1 MAAETKRFVIASWIA
16 IVNLVK
22 GYNLLKGKQG
32 GIGRM
37 GISEDFESVYSRVV
51 QFDEHLGMVLDVR
64 APGDITYTLDIA
76 KHHLATP
83 DTCHGGVISG
93 MMDAVLGITALS
105 YAVSKG
111 NLCATVEFKINY
123 LSPAKLGERLK
134 GRGAID
140 FYGSKLIVTSGSI
153 ITHKEKRLVA
163 KGLGT
168 FSQYPL
174 SKKKM
179 K

>member
-1 MAAETKRFVIASWIA
+1 MD
-16 IVNLVK
+16 
-22 GYNLLKGKQG
+22 
-32 GIGRM
+32 
-37 GISEDFESVYSRVV
+37 ISENFKQIYSDVV
-51 QFDEHLGMVLDVR
+51 QFDDHLGMVLKVH

-76 KHHLATP
+76 RQHLASP

-105 YAVSKG
+105 FAVAKE

-123 LSPAKLGERLK
+123 LSPAKLGERLE

-153 ITHKEKRLVA
+153 IEQNSGRLVA

-174 SKKKM
+174 AKKM
-179 K
+179 KQG

>member
-1 MAAETKRFVIASWIA
+1 
-16 IVNLVK
+16 
-22 GYNLLKGKQG
+22 
-32 GIGRM
+32 M
-37 GISEDFESVYSRVV
+37 GIRDNFKKVYSDVV
-51 QFDEHLGMVLDVR
+51 QFDDHLGMVLTVH
-64 APGDITYTLDIA
+64 APGDITYTLGIEE
-76 KHHLATP
+76 HHLATP

-105 YAVSKG
+105 FAVSKD

-123 LSPAKLGERLK
+123 LSPVVLGERLE
-134 GRGAID
+134 GSGTID

-153 ITHKEKRLVA
+153 IEQNSGRLVA

-174 SKKKM
+174 SKKLNHD
-179 K
+179 